1 MEEDA
6 LNVFAFMAS
15 NRPHNS
21 KEVEAQSEVY
31 FILKHGEQI
40 IRPKGPA
47 HLLTHSPEL
56 SVT

>member
-31 FILKHGEQI
+31 FILKQGEQI
-40 IRPKGPA
+40 RRLKGPA